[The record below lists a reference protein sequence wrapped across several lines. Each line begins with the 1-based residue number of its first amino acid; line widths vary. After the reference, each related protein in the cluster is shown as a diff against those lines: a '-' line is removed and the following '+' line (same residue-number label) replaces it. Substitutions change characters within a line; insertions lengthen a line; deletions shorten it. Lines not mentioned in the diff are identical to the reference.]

1 MQQLDSKNY
10 SSVQVIL
17 RDETIIMPAGKGEL
31 LMEYLTGDNQSS
43 HVMLT
48 DTKGNKSVVN
58 KNDIRKVTP
67 VLNTVKNHFKSPEEL
82 GMEKD
87 NRTNTADGYKKF
99 QELKS
104 KMTI

>member
-1 MQQLDSKNY
+1 MSFLWS
-10 SSVQVIL
+10 IL
-17 RDETIIMPAGKGEL
+17 QATTNL
-31 LMEYLTGDNQSS
+31 
-43 HVMLT
+43 HMLCN
-48 DTKGNKSVVN
+48 GNKSVVN